1 MHNEA
6 VSRIDF
12 ISSREEITVDLAAGE
27 VMDVRQHDGTLLRLR
42 SLHHGYNP
50 GDRHAAMA
58 YMQRHHEMGEVVT
71 GLLYVDP
78 LATDLH
84 TALNTIARPLNTLG
98 PAELCPGSAALER
111 LNASL
116 R

>member
-1 MHNEA
+1 
-6 VSRIDF
+6 
-12 ISSREEITVDLAAGE
+12 
-27 VMDVRQHDGTLLRLR
+27 
-42 SLHHGYNP
+42 
-50 GDRHAAMA
+50 
-58 YMQRHHEMGEVVT
+58 MQEHQARGEVVT

-84 TALNTIARPLNTLG
+84 TALNTSEQPLNSME
-98 PAELCPGSAALER
+98 AAQLCPGNGVLAK